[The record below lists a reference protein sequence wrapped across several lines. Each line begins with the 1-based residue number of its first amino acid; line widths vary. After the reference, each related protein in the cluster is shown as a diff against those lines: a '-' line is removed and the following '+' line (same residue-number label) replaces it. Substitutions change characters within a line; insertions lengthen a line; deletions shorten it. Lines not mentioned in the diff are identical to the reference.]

1 MGNNV
6 YASFPA
12 IPAGASGAQ
21 AALDLSVVSPPT
33 GLDDELTFICRGQ
46 FTGEIVIEGSLD
58 GVGFDPVAVFRA
70 GGDSG
75 QIVELPPITTSSRV
89 AFLRAFVRGIV
100 TGLGVTVTLGGEQDC
115 DCVTNI
121 PAEQCPILSLSEE
134 SQKSQNASAFVVV
147 TEWAVDFAYLVANL
161 GPSISVLVTG
171 IARATLGEPDNFG
184 WQLQIGGT
192 PGNADGVIIAATLAG
207 ASVGVAESLEQISN
221 ASFAT
226 PASGP
231 TLVKLVLASNDGVGN
246 PPQDTTFIRGQT
258 VEFSCPLVA

>member
-1 MGNNV
+1 M
-6 YASFPA
+6 
-12 IPAGASGAQ
+12 
-21 AALDLSVVSPPT
+21 
-33 GLDDELTFICRGQ
+33 
-46 FTGEIVIEGSLD
+46 
-58 GVGFDPVAVFRA
+58 
-70 GGDSG
+70 
-75 QIVELPPITTSSRV
+75 
-89 AFLRAFVRGIV
+89 
-100 TGLGVTVTLGGEQDC
+100 
-115 DCVTNI
+115 
-121 PAEQCPILSLSEE
+121 
-134 SQKSQNASAFVVV
+134 VV